1 MYSDDHAKTWAFAPN
16 STIGIGTSESEVVE
30 LQHTHPNTPR
40 KLMFDHRKSHTRYRS
55 YSTDMGMS
63 WYGFAPVPALPD
75 PGCKGGIAAWPAKQ
89 ALLFTNAAT
98 THGRVNITLRVS
110 TGAHHKCI

>member
-1 MYSDDHAKTWAFAPN
+1 MMMISMTN

-30 LQHTHPNTPR
+30 LQRTQPNTPHH
-40 KLMFDHRKSHTRYRS
+40 KLMFDHRKSQTRYRS

-89 ALLFTNAAT
+89 ALNYSTAPEGASSASLR
-98 THGRVNITLRVS
+98 HRVRSCGLGPVD
-110 TGAHHKCI
+110 C